1 MWRRILH
8 IVAYSV
14 LLGFIFAVIVSSI
27 YSVVKVLQ

>member
-14 LLGFIFAVIVSSI
+14 LLAFIFAVVVSSI
-27 YSVVKVLQ
+27 YSVMKMLQ